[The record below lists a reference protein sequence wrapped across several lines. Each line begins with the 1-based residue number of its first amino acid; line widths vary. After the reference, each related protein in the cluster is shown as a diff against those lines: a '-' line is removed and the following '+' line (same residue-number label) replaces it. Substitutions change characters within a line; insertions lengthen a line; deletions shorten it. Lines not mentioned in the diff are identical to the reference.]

1 MTALTAT
8 AIQATIPPQ
17 ILSDAEREKI
27 HATAQKLTSHYF
39 AQLLQELS
47 KDQETMGGFGEELMR
62 PELNRALAEA
72 VVHSPAG
79 DQITDTI
86 ERRMIII
93 QEKAS
98 TQKAT
103 RSQSAIDS
111 YEYIR
116 DEYLQEEAKNNAV

>member
-8 AIQATIPPQ
+8 SIQAATPPQ

-27 HATAQKLTSHYF
+27 HATAQKLTTHYF

-47 KDQETMGGFGEELMR
+47 KDQEAMGGFGEELMR

-72 VVHSPAG
+72 VVQSPAG
-79 DQITDTI
+79 DEITNTI
-86 ERRMIII
+86 ERRMIMI
-93 QEKAS
+93 QESAS
-98 TQKAT
+98 AHKVSKPET
-103 RSQSAIDS
+103 AIDT
-111 YEYIR
+111 YEYVR